1 VAFIFY
7 TKFTHQHY
15 LFLTALAKIRLLL
28 ALICASLLL
37 TAIVVQK
44 TYTPKNNLE
53 QPGIALERSINAKET
68 YINSILNNK
77 ASFDSLRTLP
87 NSESRSLEFIK
98 EATTQNRVWL
108 ATLVNNR
115 LTFWTGVKVLPDPQ
129 RPVKEG
135 RSFIKMQNG
144 YYEAVRKTQGNFTA
158 IFYIPVK
165 WSYSIQNKYL
175 QNTFDESLNADSSL
189 ALADITDKDVYY
201 IHSID
206 HHYLFSVKIKPNHTN
221 HNFYLFVTILWV
233 LSFGCLCLLMHVL
246 CKYIAGKGHLLLS
259 FITLAAFI
267 ILLRVV
273 NQGLHWPGYVSQFSL
288 FDPKYY
294 SAGPVFPS
302 LGDFC
307 VNMLLLFW
315 LAGFIYKYRYNLLKP
330 ISNKALGYAII
341 TGCTLIILS
350 GLAIFVNLFYHMIIT
365 SKINFDVSN
374 VLNLSIYSLVGILMV
389 CFTFLVFN
397 LLDEI
402 LLVMVMRVRLPVT
415 HKAAIFWSGVI
426 IATIINTIYAPFSL
440 FYILAG
446 LVVTIRAYVVWYKN
460 GQLSASTFLFVL
472 ILSALIASV
481 KLNAFQTQREHENRK
496 VLIKKLEASDD
507 KNADYIFSH
516 IEKQIINDKFL
527 TQYFLDNNHNSSY
540 LRSHFQKTYFDGY
553 LSKYD
558 FKIYEFDNNG
568 KSISDDNTYILDNFK
583 DMVVFSALK
592 VSKYFYREN
601 DLFGFQSYFALLP
614 LEVDGKSLGTFVVAL
629 RSKPLQYTNSFPEL
643 LVDQQLDLNN
653 EFKGYSYAFYSDN
666 HLLSQSGQYTYNL
679 LNNEFNEPTKQ
690 YIFKNTS
697 GVSQPWYKAFTNFN
711 HLIYKPSARK
721 MIVISK
727 LEYPVLYS
735 ITSLTFFFVLMLI
748 FNAAA
753 MGTRWLW
760 SHVRFISITGNEI
773 TWDFAVN
780 FDRILYKTRIQFSMI
795 FAVVVTLILVG
806 IITYFS
812 ITAQYHE
819 QQVSSITDRIT
830 RIASA
835 FENHIDNQT
844 TPLNPETQ
852 VSFNAFADAYSTD
865 LTLYDRD
872 GVMLY
877 TTQPKIYNLGLLQ
890 PRMNG
895 NAFVYLSKLQKSE
908 LVNEERIGAL
918 KYTAGYAP
926 IRNAQN
932 ETVAFLQLPFF
943 SNEAELTERIGALL
957 NAMIN
962 IYALIFI
969 AIGLFAILVARQ
981 ITNPLSFIQHSL
993 SKTIYGRK
1001 NEPIVW
1007 RRNDEIGSLVKE
1019 YNNMIAALEYS
1030 ASRLAQSERE
1040 SAWREMAKQVAH
1052 EIKNPLTPLKLGLQ
1066 LLEKSW
1072 KDKDPKFDAKFE
1084 RFSKSFVEQIESL
1097 SSIASEFSAFAKM
1110 PDTRMQKLDVIEL
1123 LTQAVTIFKQM
1134 DNITIHF
1141 EAPEEP
1147 FLIIADR
1154 DQLLRCFNNL
1164 LKNAIEAMPP
1174 GRPGIIDIDYS
1185 IEGRSILINLRD
1197 NGAGIPENLRT
1208 KIFEPNFTTKSSG
1221 TGLGLAFVKNSIEN
1235 AGGKVWFETVLEEGT
1250 VFHLNLPQAQA

>member
-1 VAFIFY
+1 M
-7 TKFTHQHY
+7 
-15 LFLTALAKIRLLL
+15 
-28 ALICASLLL
+28 
-37 TAIVVQK
+37 
-44 TYTPKNNLE
+44 P
-53 QPGIALERSINAKET
+53 
-68 YINSILNNK
+68 
-77 ASFDSLRTLP
+77 
-87 NSESRSLEFIK
+87 
-98 EATTQNRVWL
+98 
-108 ATLVNNR
+108 
-115 LTFWTGVKVLPDPQ
+115 
-129 RPVKEG
+129 
-135 RSFIKMQNG
+135 NG
-144 YYEAVRKTQGNFTA
+144 YYEAIRKTSGNFTA

-165 WSYSIQNKYL
+165 WGYSLQNKYL
-175 QNTFDESLNADSSL
+175 QNIFDEGLTADSSL
-189 ALADITDKDVYY
+189 ALADITDKNVYY

-206 HHYLFSVKIKPNHTN
+206 HQYLFSVKIKPNHTN

-233 LSFGCLCLLMHVL
+233 LSFTCMCLLIHVL
-246 CKYIAGKGHLLLS
+246 CKYIATKGYLLLS
-259 FITLAAFI
+259 FFTLAAFI
-267 ILLRVV
+267 ILLRTA
-273 NQGLHWPGYVSQFSL
+273 NQVFHWPGYVSQFSL

-307 VNMLLLFW
+307 INMLMLFW
-315 LAGFIYKYRYNLLKP
+315 FIAFIYKYRHHLIKP
-330 ISNKALGYAII
+330 VRNKPLGYII
-341 TGCTLIILS
+341 ISGCVITILS
-350 GLAIFVNLFYHMIIT
+350 GLVLFVNLFYHMVIT
-365 SKINFDVSN
+365 SKVNFDVSN
-374 VLNLSIYSLVGILMV
+374 VLNLSLYSLIGIIMV
-389 CFTFLVFN
+389 CFIFLIIN
-397 LLDEI
+397 LADEI
-402 LLVMVMRVRLPVT
+402 LLVIAQRVKIPVM
-415 HKAAIFWSGVI
+415 HKAVLLFIGVI
-426 IATIINTIYAPFSL
+426 IATIINSIYAPFTL
-440 FYILAG
+440 FYIFAG
-446 LVVTIRAYVVWYKN
+446 LVVAIRAYVVWYKN
-460 GQLSASTFLFVL
+460 GQINATAFLGVL

-481 KLNAFQTQREHENRK
+481 KLNAFQNQREHENRK
-496 VLIKKLEASDD
+496 LLIKKLEAADD
-507 KNADYIFSH
+507 KGADFIFSK
-516 IEKQIINDKFL
+516 IEQQIITDKFL
-527 TQYFLDNNHNSSY
+527 TRYFEDNIHNNDY

-568 KSISDDNTYILDNFK
+568 KSISNDNTYILDNFK
-583 DMVVFSALK
+583 DMVVFSAIK

-601 DLFGFQSYFALLP
+601 DSFGFQSYFALLP
-614 LEVDGKSLGTFVVAL
+614 LQVDGKNLGTFVIAL
-629 RSKPLQYTNSFPEL
+629 KSKPLQYTNSFPEL
-643 LVDQQLDLNN
+643 LVDEQLKLDN

-679 LNNEFNEPTKQ
+679 FNNEFNGPTKQ
-690 YIFKNTS
+690 YLFKNTS
-697 GVSQPWYKAFTNFN
+697 GNDQPWYKAFTNFN

-721 MIVISK
+721 TIVISK
-727 LEYPVLYS
+727 LEYPVLYG

-748 FNAAA
+748 FNAIV
-753 MGTRWLW
+753 MGSRWLW
-760 SHVRFISITGNEI
+760 DHVRFITINDKDI
-773 TWDFAVN
+773 FWNFNVN
-780 FDRILYKTRIQFSMI
+780 FDQILYKTRIQFSMI
-795 FAVVVTLILVG
+795 FAVVVTLLLVG

-872 GVMLY
+872 GKLLY
-877 TTQPKIYNLGLLQ
+877 TTQPKIYNLGLLA

-895 NAFVYLSKLQKSE
+895 KAYVYLSKLQKSE
-908 LVNEERIGAL
+908 LVNEEHIGNL
-918 KYTAGYAP
+918 SYTAGYAP

-1134 DNITIHF
+1134 DNVTIHF
-1141 EAPEEP
+1141 NAPEQP

-1174 GRPGIIDIDYS
+1174 SRPGIIDIDYS
-1185 IEGRSILINLRD
+1185 IEGRSILINVRD
-1197 NGAGIPENLRT
+1197 NGNGIPENLRT

-1235 AGGKVWFETVLEEGT
+1235 AGGKVWFETVLEKGT